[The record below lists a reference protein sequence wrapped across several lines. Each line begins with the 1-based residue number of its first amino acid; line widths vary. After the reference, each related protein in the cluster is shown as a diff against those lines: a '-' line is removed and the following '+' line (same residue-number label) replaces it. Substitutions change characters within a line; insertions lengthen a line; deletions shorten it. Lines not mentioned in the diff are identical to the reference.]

1 MYNCGQKEGRPI
13 KGGEEGIVQ
22 KFKLWVGPGVI
33 FLEKKLIDFFV
44 TEYKEQLLKM
54 YIIQLIGVCLFYQ
67 KSKLEN
73 IIFFTNKKK

>member
-1 MYNCGQKEGRPI
+1 M
-13 KGGEEGIVQ
+13 GGV
-22 KFKLWVGPGVI
+22 KPGVI